1 MLGRRL
7 RALERGTVMPDQ
19 GRVDSAG
26 ILIIGA
32 GIAGLSLATGL
43 GRQGFNVTV
52 IDGASCPTAPELGTG
67 LGDWDLR
74 VSALTPASIRFLTEI
89 GAWKEASVHRA
100 APYGSMRVWDANGR
114 GRIGF
119 NAGEVDA
126 PSLGHIV
133 ENREIVQALVQC
145 AHAMPGVELVWE
157 EALEA
162 LSPAAPGWL
171 MMGSSG
177 RQFEAA
183 LAIGADGA
191 RSRARQ
197 LLGMPTRE
205 WSYNQTAI
213 VATVG
218 LASEHAATC
227 WQVFLESGPLALLP
241 LADPLKVA
249 IVWSLDNATHGQI
262 ADLPDAAFVDA
273 LNRAIG
279 PSAPAAAAVGPRAS
293 FPLSQ
298 RHAVDYCDESFA
310 LIADAAHSIHPLAG
324 QGINLGLAD
333 VAVLTEE
340 LLAAREGGLALSSSV
355 PLRRYQRRR
364 KTENLAM
371 MAAMEGFKRGF
382 GTLNPLAVVSR
393 NLGLDL
399 VDRQGW
405 IKRWFMRHAIS

>member
-1 MLGRRL
+1 M
-7 RALERGTVMPDQ
+7 RAWERGIVMPDH
-19 GRVDSAG
+19 GRVDSARV
-26 ILIIGA
+26 LVIGA
-32 GIAGLSLATGL
+32 GIAGLSLASAL

-52 IDGASCPTAPELGTG
+52 IDGASCPTAPESGTG
-67 LGDWDLR
+67 LADWDLR
-74 VSALTPASIRFLTEI
+74 VSALTPASIRFLSEI
-89 GAWKEASVHRA
+89 GAWKGASAHRA

-133 ENREIVQALVQC
+133 ENREIVQALLQC
-145 AHAMPGVELVWE
+145 AHAIPGVELVWE
-157 EALEA
+157 EALET
-162 LSPAAPGWL
+162 LSPAAPGWS
-171 MMGSSG
+171 MTGSSG

-197 LLGMPTRE
+197 LLGVPTRE
-205 WSYNQTAI
+205 WSYDQTAI

-249 IVWSLDNATHGQI
+249 IVWSVDNATHSQI
-262 ADLPDAAFVDA
+262 ADLPDAAFVEA
-273 LNRAIG
+273 LNRALG

-298 RHAVDYCDESFA
+298 RHAVDYCDEGFA
-310 LIADAAHSIHPLAG
+310 LVADAAHSIHPLAG
-324 QGINLGLAD
+324 QGINLGLTD
-333 VAVLTEE
+333 VAVLSEE
-340 LLAAREGGLALSSSV
+340 LAAAREGGLSLSNAV
-355 PLRRYQRRR
+355 PLKRYQRRR
-364 KTENLAM
+364 KTENLVM

-382 GTLNPLAVVSR
+382 GTLSPMAVVSR
-393 NLGLDL
+393 NLGLNL
-399 VDRQGW
+399 VDQQGW
-405 IKRWFMRHAIS
+405 LKRWFMRHAIN